1 MPIEKIIKKIIDK
14 IDIKELAVE
23 TGVSL
28 AVIGAILA
36 SSFLVNATAPPYEA
50 RIFQREEGKPSVM
63 RMYKLG
69 RDRIYVKDDGR
80 YIPMKVYLKR
90 FPSKIDRKI
99 EETKIERAIHW
110 HK

>member
-1 MPIEKIIKKIIDK
+1 MPIDKIIKKIIEK

-23 TGVSL
+23 TGISL
-28 AVIGAILA
+28 AVVGVILT
-36 SSFLVNATAPPYEA
+36 SSFLVNAMAPPYEA

-80 YIPMKVYLKR
+80 YIPMKAYLKS
-90 FPSKIDRKI
+90 FPSKIERTI
-99 EETKIERAIHW
+99 EETEIERAVHW

>member
-1 MPIEKIIKKIIDK
+1 MLIKKIIKK
-14 IDIKELAVE
+14 IDIKELAID

-36 SSFLVNATAPPYEA
+36 SSFLVNALAPPYEA

-63 RMYKLG
+63 RMYKIG

-80 YIPMKVYLKR
+80 YIPMKVYLK
-90 FPSKIDRKI
+90 SLSNKIDREI
-99 EETKIERAIHW
+99 EETEIERAVHW